1 MDRAE
6 ATGFGVALVGHGALL
21 AALTL
26 GIASWSASPPLSNP
40 IEISFVEE
48 VGLTSA
54 APQPAPVPP
63 EQGTAPETGPPED
76 AAPAPLAEPLPPLP
90 EPRPA
95 PPAPRPAPKQAL
107 PERPRERPQAQAQPS
122 RPRPAPSQR
131 NAGTGE
137 RTRRS
142 QIGPD
147 LLKGLGRDP
156 SPSRTQAPPATV
168 PGEARASI
176 NSAIRRALIP
186 CERQPLPSP
195 EAAAIKVDVR
205 VTLNRNG
212 SLASAQV
219 ARVHNSNSGLR
230 IYEQRMRDLA
240 LAIVRGCTPIR
251 GLPAQYY
258 DVPRGWRQFTYQF
271 DPRQS

>member
-6 ATGFGVALVGHGALL
+6 AAGFGVAVVGHAALL

-26 GIASWSASPPLSNP
+26 GIATWGDPPPLSNP
-40 IEISFVEE
+40 IEIAFVEE
-48 VGLTSA
+48 VGLIAA
-54 APQPAPVPP
+54 APQPVPVPP
-63 EQGTAPETGPPED
+63 EQGMAAETGPPED
-76 AAPAPLAEPLPPLP
+76 AAPAPVAEPLPPLP

-107 PERPRERPQAQAQPS
+107 PERPRERPQARLTPA
-122 RPRPAPSQR
+122 RPAPSQR
-131 NAGTGE
+131 SAGSGE

-142 QIGPD
+142 LIGPD

-156 SPSRTQAPPATV
+156 SPSRAQTPPASV

-176 NSAIRRALIP
+176 NAAIRRALVP

-205 VTLNRNG
+205 VSLNRNG

-219 ARVHNSNSGLR
+219 ARVRNDNPALR

-240 LAIVRGCTPIR
+240 LAIVRACTPIR
-251 GLPAQYY
+251 GLPAEYY

>member
-6 ATGFGVALVGHGALL
+6 AAGLGVALVGHAALL
-21 AALTL
+21 IALTL
-26 GIASWSASPPLSNP
+26 GIAAWGDPPPIANP
-40 IEISFVEE
+40 FEVSFVEE

-54 APQPAPVPP
+54 APQPTQQPP
-63 EQGTAPETGPPED
+63 EQGMAPETGPPED
-76 AAPAPLAEPLPPLP
+76 AAPAPVAEPLPPLP

-107 PERPRERPQAQAQPS
+107 PAQPRERAQAQPS
-122 RPRPAPSQR
+122 RPRPAPTQR

-142 QIGPD
+142 LIGPD

-156 SPSRTQAPPATV
+156 SPARSKAAPAAI

-176 NSAIRRALIP
+176 NAAIRRALVP

-219 ARVHNSNSGLR
+219 ARVRNDNAALR
-230 IYEQRMRDLA
+230 MYEQRMRDLA

-251 GLPAQYY
+251 GLPAEYY